1 MKKLFLFSLVVI
13 ISSFS
18 IIANADEMKIL
29 NIVPKNNVYFVTFD
43 YTNDTDE
50 TYETLKVKCDALDD
64 SENVINSKEREF
76 SGPIKPG
83 FKVTFKIS
91 IESLGK
97 KVDSAYCSSNSE

>member
-1 MKKLFLFSLVVI
+1 MKTIFIICSAVI
-13 ISSFS
+13 ISLLS

-29 NIVPKNNVYFVTFD
+29 NIVPKNNVYFVTVD
-43 YTNDTDE
+43 YTNVTEE
-50 TYETLKVKCDALDD
+50 TYQTLRVKCDALDK
-64 SENVINSKEREF
+64 SENVINSRERQF

-91 IESLGK
+91 IESLGQ